1 MNYEKFYILKLLEQK
16 AISVDEATQ
25 LLYAIGFSNNK
36 NSFIKLDEINKSLLN
51 FSKKVKKRLTENSGE
66 EIKKIKELAND
77 FFYKT
82 GDFLGGI
89 LNIIKN
95 NVEQSKNYY
104 KTNNKNTSKEEDN
117 LIYEINLNKL
127 NQSIFDKLKNFDIDN
142 LEN

>member
-89 LNIIKN
+89 LNIIKTMLN
-95 NVEQSKNYY
+95 NLKITIKQII
-104 KTNNKNTSKEEDN
+104 KTHQKKK
-117 LIYEINLNKL
+117 II
-127 NQSIFDKLKNFDIDN
+127 
-142 LEN
+142 